1 MKLSP
6 KIIITYS
13 LIVLIALYIT
23 ENIFHPSYLIQ
34 LIQKVL
40 SFVIIP
46 LIISNLL
53 KNPFW
58 RFWNI
63 TKSSYIYGIWL
74 WLLWWITI
82 FISYYLLKDIIEWDS
97 IQKSMTNRWI
107 TETTFILVFSY
118 IMFWNSLV
126 EEYFFR
132 WIIFNTLKDTHKSL
146 SYILSSTLFSLYHIT
161 IFWTWFHGY
170 ILLIALVWLFLWW
183 LFFAWLY
190 KKTSWVWWARFF
202 HIIADAVIL
211 VIWYYTFFR

>member
-6 KIIITYS
+6 KIIISYS
-13 LIVLIALYIT
+13 IIVLIALYIT
-23 ENIFHPSYLIQ
+23 ENIFHPLYAIQ
-34 LIQKVL
+34 MTQKVL
-40 SFVIIP
+40 SFVVMPII
-46 LIISNLL
+46 IGYFF
-53 KNPFW
+53 KTQFW
-58 RFWNI
+58 KFWKF
-63 TKSSYIYGIWL
+63 TKQSFVYGLWL
-74 WLLWWITI
+74 WLLWWIII
-82 FISYYLLKDIIEWDS
+82 FISYYLLKDLIEWNS
-97 IQKSMTNRWI
+97 IQKSI
-107 TETTFILVFSY
+107 TERGVTKATFILVFSY

-132 WIIFNTLKDTHKSL
+132 GIIFNTLKDNYKISAYL
-146 SYILSSTLFSLYHIT
+146 LSSLAFSLYHIT

-170 ILLIALVWLFLWW
+170 ILIIALVWLFLWW